1 MNLKL
6 CYGNTDIVHV
16 FASATKIFK
25 ACSHMISDNKTH
37 MKNVKISY

>member
-16 FASATKIFK
+16 FASATKIFE
-25 ACSHMISDNKTH
+25 ACSHVISDNKRD
-37 MKNVKISY
+37 MKNVKTSY